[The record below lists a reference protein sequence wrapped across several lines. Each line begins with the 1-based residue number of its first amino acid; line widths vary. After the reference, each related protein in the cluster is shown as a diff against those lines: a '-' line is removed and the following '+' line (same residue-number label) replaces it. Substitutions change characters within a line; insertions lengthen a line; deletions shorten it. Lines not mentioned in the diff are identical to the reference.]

1 MCGIYL
7 ELYVFLLLNNL
18 LKTNKNSFF
27 CSHYQPNSVY
37 LLYKYGL
44 FCHRYAP
51 EKKELFFYFYNF
63 CFFFGVGGKL

>member
-18 LKTNKNSFF
+18 LKTNKNSFS